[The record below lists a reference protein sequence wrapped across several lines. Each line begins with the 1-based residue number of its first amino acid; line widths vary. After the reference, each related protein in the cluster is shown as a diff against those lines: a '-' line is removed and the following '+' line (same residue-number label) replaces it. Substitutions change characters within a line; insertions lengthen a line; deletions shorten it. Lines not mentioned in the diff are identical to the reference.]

1 MRQSMVILL
10 QLCYTF
16 RHFCAA
22 GAQQPWLDLAME
34 GAELAEKGLG
44 LAETGAELA
53 DTGAELA
60 ETDAALAETGAELA
74 DAAAFE
80 VSTLSTLQSDEDSSF
95 AESGYQDQRYRW
107 ELRACVQYR
116 DEGFDTDA

>member
-1 MRQSMVILL
+1 
-10 QLCYTF
+10 
-16 RHFCAA
+16 
-22 GAQQPWLDLAME
+22 ME

-53 DTGAELA
+53 
-60 ETDAALAETGAELA
+60 ETDAELAETGAELA
-74 DAAAFE
+74 DAAAGE
-80 VSTLSTLQSDEDSSF
+80 VSTLSTVQSDEDSSF
-95 AESGYQDQRYRW
+95 AQSGYQDQRYRW